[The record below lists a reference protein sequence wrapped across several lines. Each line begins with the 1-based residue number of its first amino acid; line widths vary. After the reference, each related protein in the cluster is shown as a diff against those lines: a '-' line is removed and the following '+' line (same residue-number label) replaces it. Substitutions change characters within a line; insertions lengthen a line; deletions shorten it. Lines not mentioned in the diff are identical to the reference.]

1 MAPRSGAGLSYVTPP
16 YRIETERLLM
26 RCYDPKDAPLLK
38 EAIDSSLDHLRPW
51 MPWARYEP
59 QPLEQKVE
67 LLRAFRARFD
77 AGTDFAYG
85 VFEPDESRQ
94 LGGAGLHPRGGDGSL
109 EIGYWV
115 RADAIGR
122 GLATELTAVLTRV
135 GFEKCGLVRVDI
147 QVDPVNERSARIPR
161 KLGFVEEGVL
171 RRRLEPYEDGAQR
184 RDALMF
190 TMLAEEL
197 PASQCMKY
205 AYRAYDAVGAEF

>member
-1 MAPRSGAGLSYVTPP
+1 VGVTPPP
-16 YRIETERLLM
+16 YRIETERLVM
-26 RCYDPKDAPLLK
+26 RCYDPRDAPLLK

-51 MPWARYEP
+51 MPWARHEP
-59 QPLEQKVE
+59 QPLEQKME
-67 LLRAFRARFD
+67 LLRAFRGRFD

-94 LGGAGLHPRGGDGSL
+94 LGGAGLHPRGGQGSL
-109 EIGYWV
+109 EIGYWI
-115 RADAIGR
+115 RADATGR
-122 GLATELTAVLTRV
+122 GLATEVTAVLTRV

-161 KLGFVEEGVL
+161 KLGFVEEGLL
-171 RRRLEPYEDGAQR
+171 RRRLEPYEGEER

-197 PASQCMKY
+197 AASPCTAY
-205 AYRAYDAVGAEF
+205 AYRAYDALDREV